1 MRRIIIYSGFSAVLL
16 GVFVALATAGPA
28 SRASVSRLSAAADAI
43 IVGPVQALTVNGTVS
58 ATIVAERVL
67 KGAIMQGTSIPV
79 AWTSAFLQSM
89 PRAPAATGRPST
101 GYGIFFL
108 QRNASGSWSLLPI
121 TNGDAVWEE
130 TYIHALASAPQGL
143 RDLVSAGA
151 PPSPSALDNVLVEM
165 LVNVEA
171 GAPVPSEELTAIFRE
186 NKSPVLVAAFTRF
199 LSKQDV
205 NFVCIGLRGSLLS
218 GDPSVISMIQQ
229 RYATLASARTWPAL
243 LDEIK
248 RYYVNT
254 APQTI
259 QTLGQIAA
267 DTSVGADLRTA
278 AAGALVRMHPQQS
291 LPYLAQLLSDK
302 DGTLRT
308 MAVGGLAMFA
318 NNVPI
323 GSHGPAAG
331 PWPYRTDDTIAHS
344 GFAEANVSF
353 WQNWW
358 QQNQSA
364 LAQ

>member
-1 MRRIIIYSGFSAVLL
+1 M
-16 GVFVALATAGPA
+16 
-28 SRASVSRLSAAADAI
+28 
-43 IVGPVQALTVNGTVS
+43 
-58 ATIVAERVL
+58 
-67 KGAIMQGTSIPV
+67 
-79 AWTSAFLQSM
+79 
-89 PRAPAATGRPST
+89 
-101 GYGIFFL
+101 
-108 QRNASGSWSLLPI
+108 
-121 TNGDAVWEE
+121 TNGDAVWEQ
-130 TYIHALASAPQGL
+130 TYIHTLPSAPPSL
-143 RDLVSAGA
+143 RDLVSVGV

-165 LVNVEA
+165 LINVEP
-171 GAPVPSEELTAIFRE
+171 GAPVPSEELIAIFRE
-186 NKSPVLVAAFTRF
+186 SRSPVLAAAFTRF
-199 LSKQDV
+199 LSKPDV

-218 GDPSVISMIQQ
+218 GDPSVISTIQQ
-229 RYATLASARTWPAL
+229 RYAALASARTWPAL

-278 AAGALVRMHPQQS
+278 AVGALVRMHTKQS
-291 LPYLAQLLSDK
+291 LPYLARLLSDK

-353 WQNWW
+353 WQSWW